1 MSLVQL
7 AGCALIVLFI
17 LTLAPTGETAA
28 QEKLLD
34 GPRTAGSVGE
44 RFDGYAFVR
53 KGTSEDVR

>member
-1 MSLVQL
+1 L